1 MASYD
6 KMVKY
11 LVEKL
16 QLALAPLE
24 QIARN
29 QSILVAQNKQMID
42 LLAQLNGSRE
52 TLTEPEQS
60 TDKENQETTTHPAG
74 DDAPEQTQY

>member
-42 LLAQLNGSRE
+42 LLAQLNDNR
-52 TLTEPEQS
+52 LTANEQ
-60 TDKENQETTTHPAG
+60 
-74 DDAPEQTQY
+74 EQTSKEQPTILEQTTSDD

>member
-29 QSILVAQNKQMID
+29 QNILVAQNKQMID

-52 TLTEPEQS
+52 TPSEQ
-60 TDKENQETTTHPAG
+60 DEIAKE
-74 DDAPEQTQY
+74 

>member
-1 MASYD
+1 LASYD

-42 LLAQLNGSRE
+42 LLAQLNDNR
-52 TLTEPEQS
+52 LTANEQ
-60 TDKENQETTTHPAG
+60 
-74 DDAPEQTQY
+74 EQTSKEQPTILEQTTSDD

>member
-16 QLALAPLE
+16 QIALAPLVE
-24 QIARN
+24 IAKN
-29 QSILVAQNKQMID
+29 QNILVAQNKQIID
-42 LLAQLNGSRE
+42 LLARQ
-52 TLTEPEQS
+52 TERQPEAQQTS
-60 TDKENQETTTHPAG
+60 PSDVPDDTTS
-74 DDAPEQTQY
+74 PE

>member
-42 LLAQLNGSRE
+42 LLAQLNDNRP
-52 TLTEPEQS
+52 TANEQ
-60 TDKENQETTTHPAG
+60 
-74 DDAPEQTQY
+74 EQTSKEQPTILELTTSDD

>member
-42 LLAQLNGSRE
+42 LLAQLNDNR
-52 TLTEPEQS
+52 LTAIEQ
-60 TDKENQETTTHPAG
+60 
-74 DDAPEQTQY
+74 EQTSKEQPTILEQTTSDD

>member
-42 LLAQLNGSRE
+42 LLAQLNGNRE
-52 TLTEPEQS
+52 TPTEPEQS
-60 TDKENQETTTHPAG
+60 IAKESQDITL
-74 DDAPEQTQY
+74 

>member
-1 MASYD
+1 LASYD

-29 QSILVAQNKQMID
+29 QTILVAQNKQMID
-42 LLAQLNGSRE
+42 LLAQLNDNR
-52 TLTEPEQS
+52 LTANEQ
-60 TDKENQETTTHPAG
+60 
-74 DDAPEQTQY
+74 EQTSKEQPTILEQTTSDD

>member
-6 KMVKY
+6 KLIKY

-24 QIARN
+24 EIARN
-29 QSILVAQNKQMID
+29 QNILVAQNKQIID
-42 LLAQLNGSRE
+42 LLSQLNDNRPN
-52 TLTEPEQS
+52 TTEQDPPTE
-60 TDKENQETTTHPAG
+60 E
-74 DDAPEQTQY
+74 